1 MDKTIKALT
10 RAYQEVIEASC
21 GTYRKDKKEALDPV
35 GQADADIN
43 NDGKVN
49 KTDSYLHNR
58 RKTVKKAI
66 KKSGKDDP
74 TQNKGETAV
83 MNPKAD
89 SNKPSTEQKEGYN
102 DPNKSAARKPEKYR
116 GKDGKMHVR
125 MVPVEDE
132 IVNKE
137 STDMTIREKLLSVL
151 ERKDH
156 GNTDQKQAY
165 DDNWS
170 PGAKKMRDDNKD
182 PGTYLDL
189 EKKSHDDAEK
199 AGRVTKASAPNPTD
213 KDAKGDKNIIN
224 PVKDTTKAGKGDATV
239 KESFSKTVHSIAA
252 AYQSMYE
259 KYTHEVD
266 YAEDGEHTA
275 DSFVSKAKKAGL
287 KAKVHD
293 RNGPGGGH
301 PVVHLG
307 HSDEGKVHDFLKKH
321 YSSDH
326 DMSDTKASRLDQ

>member
-1 MDKTIKALT
+1 MNKTIEALA
-10 RAYQEVIEASC
+10 RAYQEVVEAAC

-49 KTDSYLHNR
+49 KTDKYLHNR
-58 RKTVKKAI
+58 RKTIKKAI

-83 MNPKAD
+83 MNPKAETTK
-89 SNKPSTEQKEGYN
+89 SSVEQKEAVH
-102 DPNKSAARKPEKYR
+102 SADKKPEDYV
-116 GKDGKMHVR
+116 GPDGKKHTR
-125 MVPVEDE
+125 MVSVDKEV
-132 IVNKE
+132 IKKE

-156 GNTDQKQAY
+156 GETKQQEY

-182 PGTYLDL
+182 PGTYQDL

-199 AGRVTKASAPNPTD
+199 AGRVTKAAAPNPTD

-224 PVKDTTKAGKGDATV
+224 PVKDTTKVGKGDATV

-252 AYQSMYE
+252 AYQSMYKKE
-259 KYTHEVD
+259 EEVND
-266 YAEDGEHTA
+266 DQRTEE
-275 DSFVSKAKKAGL
+275 
-287 KAKVHD
+287 
-293 RNGPGGGH
+293 R
-301 PVVHLG
+301 
-307 HSDEGKVHDFLKKH
+307 
-321 YSSDH
+321 
-326 DMSDTKASRLDQ
+326 DTNS

>member
-43 NDGKVN
+43 HDGKVN

-58 RKTVKKAI
+58 RKIVKKAI

-83 MNPKAD
+83 TNPKAD
-89 SNKPSTEQKEGYN
+89 SNKPATEQKESVH
-102 DPNKSAARKPEKYR
+102 SADKKPEDYI
-116 GKDGKMHVR
+116 GSDGKKHTR
-125 MVPVEDE
+125 MVPVDKE
-132 IVNKE
+132 VVKKE
-137 STDMTIREKLLSVL
+137 STDMSIREKLLSVL

-156 GNTDQKQAY
+156 GNTEKQEY

-182 PGTYLDL
+182 PGTYQDL

-213 KDAKGDKNIIN
+213 KDAKVDKNIIN
-224 PVKDTTKAGKGDATV
+224 PVKETTKAGKGDATV

-252 AYQSMYE
+252 AYQSMYKKE
-259 KYTHEVD
+259 EV
-266 YAEDGEHTA
+266 E
-275 DSFVSKAKKAGL
+275 VS
-287 KAKVHD
+287 D
-293 RNGPGGGH
+293 DQRT
-301 PVVHLG
+301 
-307 HSDEGKVHDFLKKH
+307 EER
-321 YSSDH
+321 
-326 DMSDTKASRLDQ
+326 DTNS